1 MKTTF
6 KISTALLTGFVAAA
20 IAAPGA
26 QAQSAPVVNAPV
38 STNMVLAPQAQAM
51 AAPRSSS
58 DECGLFKT
66 CSTTKIGLGKGDF
79 IVRLSALGILPQD
92 RDSKVWLNGA
102 AIPGHIKTTNQ
113 VMPELTFEYF
123 FTDNI
128 SIDLIAASTRHEV
141 AAKGTPLG
149 NIDIGSAWAL
159 PPTLTVAW
167 HFRPHKRFNPYV
179 ASAPH
184 SPGSITCHPLVAS
197 CRSSMSA

>member
-1 MKTTF
+1 M
-6 KISTALLTGFVAAA
+6 KISCKMTTALLTGFVAAA
-20 IAAPGA
+20 FATPNA

-58 DECGLFKT
+58 DTCGLFKT
-66 CSTTKIGLGKGDF
+66 CSSTKIGLGKGDF
-79 IVRLSALGILPQD
+79 IIRLSALGVLPQD

-102 AIPGHIKTTNQ
+102 AIPGRIKATNQ

-123 FTDNI
+123 FTDHL

-159 PPTLTVAW
+159 PRHSRL
-167 HFRPHKRFNPYV
+167 HGI
-179 ASAPH
+179 SAPI
-184 SPGSITCHPLVAS
+184 SASILMWRRCDTGLVPQRLTCWRIGAK
-197 CRSSMSA
+197 A